1 MESAL
6 SQIRK
11 GMARKKLNKNFSVR
25 TIAYTGV
32 LAALVFAGSTLR
44 IMIPLSDGTAAIHLG
59 NLPCLLSGLVLGPWF
74 GGLAAGIGSFIYD
87 LGNPVYAPEAWIT
100 FISKFALAMVCGLI
114 ANPKNGSPD
123 FRRRVVAVLL
133 GSMTYTALYILKS
146 YLKGIYVSGLT
157 PEASLIALLP
167 KFTASVTNAAGAC
180 VTAVPV
186 SIAVEKAVRLE
197 RRQK

>member
-1 MESAL
+1 M
-6 SQIRK
+6 
-11 GMARKKLNKNFSVR
+11 R

-44 IMIPLSDGTAAIHLG
+44 IMIPLSDGSTAIHLG

-87 LGNPVYAPEAWIT
+87 LGNPLYAPEAWIT

-114 ANPKNGSPD
+114 SAPQKGSPD
-123 FRRRVVAVLL
+123 FRRRVIAVVL
-133 GSMTYTALYILKS
+133 GSMTYTALYLLKS

-157 PEASLIALLP
+157 AEAAMIALLP

-186 SIAVEKAVRLE
+186 SIAVEKAV
-197 RRQK
+197 KFDKK